1 MFAESENPA
10 LNVKAS
16 VGVYLKIIL
25 KLTSFEK
32 FVSVLSFQVR

>member
-1 MFAESENPA
+1 MFAESENPT
-10 LNVKAS
+10 LNVKGS

-25 KLTSFEK
+25 TLMSFEK